1 MRSLLLTA
9 LLFVLAADAAA
20 QGFSFFNGRNHP
32 ELDWQVAETEHFE
45 IAYPARLAGIEAHAA
60 AIAEASYDSLSVA
73 FGGLTFDRRLRIYLS
88 DEDEIA
94 NGIAFNFGAAGFTT
108 IWVHVNDVAT
118 IWTGDVKWL
127 RKVLAHELAHLF
139 HYRAIRPNLGPLQ
152 SLQYVI
158 ANPIPSFWAEGVAQ
172 YLTEEWD
179 AQRGDR
185 WLRTAVFEDRLS
197 YADGTSA
204 WNGRLKYAVGNSQTR
219 YLAERYGDSTMVNLL
234 AHRKPIALGP
244 LALPFFRVH
253 DFYAAFQA
261 TTGRSYRS
269 FYSEWR
275 KHVNVYYNTMASQ
288 MERLDSLNADPLPL
302 PGQYLY
308 QVAASPDTSLIAG
321 LTLSTLARPVRRLYV
336 MTNPGDSLAIAER
349 GRNVK
354 VIAEGAV
361 QAPFAWHPDGQHIA
375 YARRHRGQHGSLIND
390 LYVTHTETER
400 TVQLTKNRRAHSP
413 TYAPDGD
420 RLAFVGIGAQGTANV
435 FVLDLTTD
443 VETPL
448 TSFAGDVQLT
458 RLTWSPD
465 GTRLAA
471 ARFDADGTRDL
482 ILIDAETGDVTSL
495 ANLADEGVDNRGPV
509 WSPDGQRLA
518 FTSMRDDVPNVFVA
532 DLSATT
538 DAPPDLADAR
548 SVPPASEGDSSTGIL
563 APIDVNPPRPTAD
576 SRAPSATRLTYLFNG
591 ADVDAWLPADSTHP
605 TGRLLL
611 RSTDTKQRDR
621 AYLVPADR
629 VLTVEPAPSVVP
641 PAYRAW
647 TTHRPAAA
655 VPYRIEP
662 DPALI
667 RERYAYNALANLTH
681 AFSIAFPYYN
691 SADDYGLFGTTS
703 WTEPLG
709 KHQLGLLAGISI
721 PDFAGETFALGTYVN
736 NTQAPSLVFRGY
748 RIPGA
753 SQFYGDDVLVEN
765 LSGGDVAAI
774 WPLDWLDQP
783 YSALSAAVRLR
794 LAYAEPFDA
803 EDFAD
808 IGTVDVAGGSLPVP
822 EEGLRADVRFGL
834 AYKKLRPY
842 RFNVIHPLDG
852 LGVRA
857 RLTVGVPEVNTG
869 GTFALPD
876 LAAYSVLPDPLGFG
890 RLYAYGRAQARFGGG
905 FAQDV
910 LGLARFDDLDLFVPI
925 YGSLTNDEL
934 ERVRGYRRP
943 ALGDR
948 VLFGTLE
955 YRLPPSFDLQTTIL
969 GFLGFGRTG
978 FSLFTDAALV
988 WTGTDLDNAIRRTGV
1003 GAEAKNVLSIGG
1015 FELLHSFGM
1024 AAPWGEIDADLTW
1037 SDLDI
1042 YYRIQAALAF

>member
-1 MRSLLLTA
+1 MRSFLFFAFLLGFT
-9 LLFVLAADAAA
+9 VDAAA
-20 QGFSFFNGRNHP
+20 QGFNFFNGRNHA

-60 AIAEASYDSLSVA
+60 AIAEVTYDSLSVA
-73 FGGLTFDRRLRIYLS
+73 FGGVTFDQRLRIYLS

-94 NGIAFNFGAAGFTT
+94 NGIAFNVGRAGFTT

-127 RKVLAHELAHLF
+127 RKVLSHELAHLF
-139 HYRAIRPNLGPLQ
+139 HYRAIQTNLGPLQ
-152 SLQYVI
+152 SLQYVL
-158 ANPIPSFWAEGVAQ
+158 ASPIPSFWAEGVAQ
-172 YLTEEWD
+172 YFTEAWD

-197 YADGTSA
+197 YSDGTSA
-204 WNGRLKYAVGNSQTR
+204 WNGRLRYAVGNSQTR
-219 YLAERYGDSTMVNLL
+219 YLAERYGDSTIVNLL
-234 AHRKPIALGP
+234 GHRKPISLGP
-244 LALPFFRVH
+244 LPLPFFKVH

-261 TTGRSYRS
+261 TTGESYAS
-269 FYSEWR
+269 FNSDWR

-288 MERLDSLNADPLPL
+288 MERLDSLATDPLPL

-308 QVAASPDTSLIAG
+308 HIAASPDTSQIAG
-321 LTLSTLARPVRRLYV
+321 LTLSTIARPVRRLYV
-336 MTNPGDSLAIAER
+336 MTNPGDSLAIAEN

-354 VIAEGAV
+354 VIAEGSV

-375 YARRHRGQHGSLIND
+375 YARRHRGRHGALIND
-390 LYVTHTETER
+390 LYVVHTETER
-400 TVQLTKNRRAHSP
+400 TVQLTDNRRAHSP
-413 TYAPDGD
+413 TYAPDGN
-420 RLAFVGIGAQGTANV
+420 RLAFVGIGARGTANV

-443 VETPL
+443 TETPL
-448 TSFAGDVQLT
+448 TDFTGDVQLT

-465 GTRLAA
+465 GARLAA

-482 ILIDAETGDVTSL
+482 IVIDAGTGAVTSL
-495 ANLADEGVDNRGPV
+495 ADLAAEGVDNRGPV
-509 WSPDGQRLA
+509 WSPDGQHLA

-532 DLSATT
+532 DVGTT
-538 DAPPDLADAR
+538 ANAPADLASAP
-548 SVPPASEGDSSTGIL
+548 SGGAGPAFESRPATRD
-563 APIDVNPPRPTAD
+563 PRP
-576 SRAPSATRLTYLFNG
+576 ATRLTYLFNG

-605 TGRLLL
+605 AGRLLL

-621 AYLVPADR
+621 AYLLPADR
-629 VLTVEPAPSVVP
+629 ALTVEPAPTVVP

-647 TTHRPAAA
+647 TTHRPSTE
-655 VPYRIEP
+655 VPYHIAP
-662 DPALI
+662 DASLI
-667 RERYAYNALANLTH
+667 RERYAYNSFANLTH

-691 SADDYGLFGTTS
+691 SSEDYGIFGTTS
-703 WTEPLG
+703 WLEPLG
-709 KHQLGLLAGISI
+709 KHQLGLIAGVSI
-721 PDFAGETFALGTYVN
+721 PDFAGETFALGTYIN
-736 NTQAPSLVFRGY
+736 NTLAPSLVFRGY
-748 RIPGA
+748 RLPGA

-774 WPLDWLDQP
+774 WPLDWLDRP
-783 YSALSAAVRLR
+783 YTALSAAVRLR

-822 EEGLRADVRFGL
+822 EKGTRADVRFGL
-834 AYKKLRPY
+834 AYKQQRPY

-876 LAAYSVLPDPLGFG
+876 LAAYSVLPDPLGVG
-890 RLYAYGRAQARFGGG
+890 RFYVYGRAQARFGGG

-925 YGSLTNDEL
+925 YGALTNDEL

-955 YRLPPSFDLQTTIL
+955 YRLPPSFDLQTTLL

-988 WTGTDLDNAIRRTGV
+988 WTGADFDNTIRRTGV

-1015 FELLHSFGM
+1015 FELLHRFGL
-1024 AAPWGEIDADLTW
+1024 AAPWGEIDGDLTW
-1037 SDLDI
+1037 GDLDV
-1042 YYRIQAALAF
+1042 YYRIQASLAF